1 MNRKTIIE
9 SEDYLRIVI
18 DQDLLNKR
26 FFSRFFLPLTKVF
39 EKEKLLKISL
49 PNFKYPIYIRA
60 QTSDILN
67 AEEIFI
73 NGDYN
78 FNFPEN
84 ITRIID
90 AGANI
95 GFASIFFSKIFENA
109 KILALEPEKSNF
121 SMLKRNVTF
130 YKNIKTLNKA
140 LWAKEANLSI
150 LQILPI
156 NDTTANYTWTDSYPY
171 AAISVYA
178 LHPQYL
184 SLEKLD
190 FALPKEL
197 VQQYN
202 VQKTELNSLNL
213 IDYEK
218 MIAGKWKFV
227 SAVFELH
234 QNEIL
239 KDRNFKKF
247 IKDNEEWLLPYAAFC
262 VQRDKYNT
270 PNFNLWKTHKKYIAG
285 KIAPFFSPKS
295 KDFDAAMLHAWVQYQ
310 LHLQLK
316 DAIDYTHRLGISVKG
331 DLPIGIYRYSVEAW
345 TEPELFGMDFQAG
358 APPDPSA
365 LA

>member
-140 LWAKEANLSI
+140 LWAKEANLKISNREKTEHWGFMVEEVKKEEDCEVRGISI
-150 LQILPI
+150 ESCMKMMGWDKIDLL
-156 NDTTANYTWTDSYPY
+156 
-171 AAISVYA
+171 
-178 LHPQYL
+178 
-184 SLEKLD
+184 KLD
-190 FALPKEL
+190 IEGSEKEL
-197 VQQYN
+197 FY
-202 VQKTELNSLNL
+202 EG
-213 IDYEK
+213 YEK
-218 MIAGKWKFV
+218 WIGKVKIIIL
-227 SAVFELH
+227 ELH
-234 QNEIL
+234 EKMRAGATESFYNAI
-239 KDRNFKKF
+239 KNYNFKE
-247 IKDNEEWLLPYAAFC
+247 IKIQGKYAKHMIFLI
-262 VQRDKYNT
+262 N
-270 PNFNLWKTHKKYIAG
+270 
-285 KIAPFFSPKS
+285 KS
-295 KDFDAAMLHAWVQYQ
+295 
-310 LHLQLK
+310 
-316 DAIDYTHRLGISVKG
+316 
-331 DLPIGIYRYSVEAW
+331 
-345 TEPELFGMDFQAG
+345 
-358 APPDPSA
+358 
-365 LA
+365 